1 MKDRSSPGSNRTF
14 PSTITRRTV
23 LGSALG
29 SAATLAV
36 APRTSLAA
44 LTSGPRAFPPL
55 TQDEEQIPFTND
67 GQSGSRR
74 TQLVW
79 QELRD
84 WHTPAE
90 QLYEVSHYEKPED
103 VADRELHITG
113 LVDRPLTLTLG
124 QIREMPSETYTAIL
138 ECGGNGAS
146 PGFSGAI
153 GNMRWTGTRLMPILE
168 RAGIDP
174 DALEVVFFGDDR
186 GEEEIRGDNYEQQFA
201 RSLPLGEPVME
212 RTMLCY
218 EMNGMPLNM
227 LHGSPMRLVVPGW
240 FGVAW
245 VKWLDRVHV
254 VDRRYVGRFM
264 SRDYVTLRG
273 EETEDGIVWHRTL
286 VGPINVKSITSR
298 TIRQA
303 DGSVRIEGAAW
314 TDGTPLESV
323 QVSIDDG
330 VWIEAT
336 LQPPPADANP
346 HTWTFWS
353 YTWSNPTPGA
363 HTIVS
368 RATDAKGRV
377 QPRAD
382 DPQIAM
388 KKTYW
393 EASQQ
398 IVREIELSG

>member
-1 MKDRSSPGSNRTF
+1 MKDRSSPGSSRT
-14 PSTITRRTV
+14 SLRTVTRRTV
-23 LGSALG
+23 LSTALG

-44 LTSGPRAFPPL
+44 LTSGPHAFPPMG
-55 TQDEEQIPFTND
+55 QDERQIPFINDDQPQDTTN
-67 GQSGSRR
+67 QV
-74 TQLVW
+74 VW
-79 QELRD
+79 QKLRD
-84 WHTPAE
+84 WRTPVE
-90 QLYEVSHYEKPED
+90 QLYEVAHYEKPAD
-103 VADRELHITG
+103 VADRGLRITG
-113 LVDRPLTLTLG
+113 LVDRPTSLTLE
-124 QIREMPSETYTAIL
+124 QIHEMPSETYMAVL

-146 PGFSGAI
+146 ARFSGAI

-174 DALEVVFFGDDR
+174 DAIEVVFFGEDK
-186 GEEEIRGDNYEQQFA
+186 GEEEIRGNTYEQQFA
-201 RSLPLGEPVME
+201 RSLSLREPVME
-212 RTMLCY
+212 NVMLCY
-218 EMNGMPLNM
+218 EVNGIPLSM
-227 LHGSPMRLVVPGW
+227 VHGSPMRLIVPGW
-240 FGVAW
+240 YGVAW
-245 VKWLDRVHV
+245 VKWLNRIDL

-273 EETEDGIVWHRTL
+273 EETEDGTVWHRTL

-303 DGSVRIEGAAW
+303 DGSIRVEGAAW
-314 TDGTPLESV
+314 TDGTPLDTV
-323 QVSIDDG
+323 QLSIDDG
-330 VWIEAT
+330 VWIDAT
-336 LQPPPADANP
+336 LQPPPADATA

-353 YTWSNPTPGA
+353 YTWSNPTPGT

-368 RATDAKGRV
+368 RAVDAKGRV
-377 QPRAD
+377 QPRAE

-388 KKTYW
+388 KRTYW

>member
-1 MKDRSSPGSNRTF
+1 MKDRSSPGSRRTS
-14 PSTITRRTV
+14 PSTVTRRTV
-23 LGSALG
+23 LSTALG
-29 SAATLAV
+29 SVATLAV

-55 TQDEEQIPFTND
+55 RQDEQQIPFINDDQPQDTTN
-67 GQSGSRR
+67 QV
-74 TQLVW
+74 VW
-79 QELRD
+79 QKLRD
-84 WHTPAE
+84 WRTPAE
-90 QLYEVSHYEKPED
+90 QLYEVSHYEKPAD
-103 VADRELHITG
+103 VADRGLRITG
-113 LVDRPLTLTLG
+113 LIDRPTSLTLA
-124 QIREMPSETYTAIL
+124 QIHELPSETYMAVL

-146 PGFSGAI
+146 ARFSGAI

-174 DALEVVFFGDDR
+174 DAIEVVFFGEDK
-186 GEEEIRGDNYEQQFA
+186 GEEEIRGNTYEQRFA
-201 RSLPLGEPVME
+201 RSLPLREPVME
-212 RTMLCY
+212 NVMLCY
-218 EMNGMPLNM
+218 DVNGIPLSM
-227 LHGSPMRLVVPGW
+227 VHGSPMRLIVPGW

-245 VKWLDRVHV
+245 VKWLNRIDL

-273 EETEDGIVWHRTL
+273 EETEDGTVWHRTL
-286 VGPINVKSITSR
+286 VGPINVKSITAR

-303 DGSVRIEGAAW
+303 DGSVRVEGAAW
-314 TDGTPLESV
+314 TDGTPLDSV

-330 VWIEAT
+330 SWVEAT
-336 LQPPPADANP
+336 LQPPPADATA
-346 HTWTFWS
+346 HTWSFWS
-353 YTWSNPTPGA
+353 HRWSNPTPGT

-368 RATDAKGRV
+368 RAVDTKGRV
-377 QPRAD
+377 QPRAE

-388 KKTYW
+388 KRTFW